1 MINLINLSS
10 PPNSWK
16 RLQKPTPSLSMV
28 HFASSFIWCRRPC
41 DCLCK
46 VKCVIRDRL
55 LTELFACTWGRKAL
69 RHFQLR
75 TSVMKK
81 IAQNLMFWSKILMS
95 RKFLKCFC
103 VKHKSDVDWQHAF
116 QSTLNSPIVSYRIVS
131 YDTVRRHESLTWTGK
146 LSIQLYLAQV
156 ARNKKPSCR

>member
-1 MINLINLSS
+1 MLANNPLWKLIYLQKKLMINLINLSS

-103 VKHKSDVDWQHAF
+103 VKHKSDVDWQHDA
-116 QSTLNSPIVSYRIVS
+116 
-131 YDTVRRHESLTWTGK
+131 VRRHESLTWTGK